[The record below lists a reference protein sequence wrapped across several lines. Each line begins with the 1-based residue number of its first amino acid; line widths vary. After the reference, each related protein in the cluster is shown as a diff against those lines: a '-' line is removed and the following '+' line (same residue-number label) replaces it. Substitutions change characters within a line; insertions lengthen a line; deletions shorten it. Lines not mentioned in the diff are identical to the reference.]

1 MIKANKSRRLIRFV
15 LYFYV
20 PLLLYFLI
28 VSTSKADTTQN
39 SYLIFS
45 VRYLVDRERISTFAA
60 TDSATLPIDQ
70 RTRAELLLLYAMSEY
85 TNRALSIDEQIT
97 RLKKNGLI
105 IDNEKDAHK
114 YLSIISYFRL
124 ASYWRPMEKSP
135 HQFKPN
141 SRFENALSLYYF
153 DKELRALIFSAI
165 QSIEIAL
172 RTKVIH
178 NFSMAY
184 GPFWFMDDE
193 LVKSS
198 KQQQENLVSLRKEL
212 ERSKEDFIQDHY
224 HKYTSP
230 DMPPAWKTLEVASFG
245 VLSKL
250 YGNFKDK
257 SVKKSIAR
265 SFGVP
270 QHEYLESWMRSIAVL
285 RNCCAH
291 HARIWNRR
299 FSMIPQLP
307 KTMTEHWIV
316 NTKLDAHKLYVQL
329 CCIVYWQNS
338 IYEDNDFVENFKLL
352 LLKYPNVDITA
363 MGFPKNWEEEP
374 LWR

>member
-1 MIKANKSRRLIRFV
+1 MH
-15 LYFYV
+15 
-20 PLLLYFLI
+20 YFLYI
-28 VSTSKADTTQN
+28 LLIQKLFIYSHQQIPPRFPLTSVPGRNFYFK
-39 SYLIFS
+39 YI
-45 VRYLVDRERISTFAA
+45 
-60 TDSATLPIDQ
+60 
-70 RTRAELLLLYAMSEY
+70 MSEY
-85 TNRALSIDEQIT
+85 TNKALSIEEQIE
-97 RLKKNGLI
+97 RLKGNGLI
-105 IDNEKDAHK
+105 IDDEQTAHK

-124 ASYWRPMEKSP
+124 ASYWRPMEKMP

-141 SRFENALSLYYF
+141 SRFDNALSLYYF

-178 NFSMAY
+178 GFSMAY

-198 KQQQENLVSLRKEL
+198 KQQLENIASLRKEL
-212 ERSKEDFIQDHY
+212 QRSKEEFIQEHY
-224 HKYTSP
+224 HKYCTP

-250 YGNFKDK
+250 YSNFKDK
-257 SVKKSIAR
+257 AVKKCIAK

-299 FSMIPQLP
+299 FSMIPQIP
-307 KTMTEHWIV
+307 KTMTGKWIDNLNV
-316 NTKLDAHKLYVQL
+316 DTHKLYLQL
-329 CCIVYWQNS
+329 CCLVYWQNS
-338 IYEDNDFVENFKLL
+338 IYENNDFVDKFKSLL
-352 LLKYPNVDITA
+352 QKYTNIDIVA

-374 LWR
+374 LWRCH

>member
-1 MIKANKSRRLIRFV
+1 MI
-15 LYFYV
+15 
-20 PLLLYFLI
+20 
-28 VSTSKADTTQN
+28 
-39 SYLIFS
+39 
-45 VRYLVDRERISTFAA
+45 
-60 TDSATLPIDQ
+60 
-70 RTRAELLLLYAMSEY
+70 EY
-85 TNRALSIDEQIT
+85 TNKALSIDDQIA
-97 RLKKNGLI
+97 RLKEYGLI
-105 IDNEKDAHK
+105 IDDEAEAHK

-124 ASYWRPMEKSP
+124 ASYWRPMEKSL

-141 SRFENALSLYYF
+141 SRFGNALSLYYF

-178 NFSMAY
+178 SFSMEY
-184 GPFWFMDDE
+184 GPFWFMDDR
-193 LVKSS
+193 LVKSTN
-198 KQQQENLVSLRKEL
+198 QQQENLISLRKEL
-212 ERSKEDFIQDHY
+212 ERSKEDFIQEHY
-224 HKYTSP
+224 RKYSSP
-230 DMPPAWKTLEVASFG
+230 DMPPSWKTLEVASFG

-257 SVKKSIAR
+257 AVKKGIAK
-265 SFGVP
+265 SFGLP

-307 KTMTEHWIV
+307 KTLTGHWIE
-316 NTKLDAHKLYVQL
+316 NTELDTHKLYVQL

-338 IYEDNDFVENFKLL
+338 IYENNDFVEKFKSL
-352 LLKYPNVDITA
+352 LLKYPNVDIAA

>member
-1 MIKANKSRRLIRFV
+1 
-15 LYFYV
+15 
-20 PLLLYFLI
+20 
-28 VSTSKADTTQN
+28 
-39 SYLIFS
+39 
-45 VRYLVDRERISTFAA
+45 
-60 TDSATLPIDQ
+60 
-70 RTRAELLLLYAMSEY
+70 MSEY
-85 TNRALSIDEQIT
+85 ANRALSIEEQIE

-105 IDNEKDAHK
+105 IDDEIVAKK
-114 YLSIISYFRL
+114 YLSIISFFRL
-124 ASYWRPMEKSP
+124 ASYWRPMEKEKSL
-135 HQFKPN
+135 HQFKPD

-178 NFSMAY
+178 EFSMVY
-184 GPFWFMDDE
+184 GPFWFME
-193 LVKSS
+193 NKLVKNE
-198 KQQQENLVSLRKEL
+198 KLQQENMASLRKEL
-212 ERSKEDFIQDHY
+212 NRSKEDFIQEHY
-224 HKYTSP
+224 HKYSTP

-257 SVKKSIAR
+257 NVKKSIAR

-307 KTMTEHWIV
+307 KTMSGDWI
-316 NTKLDAHKLYVQL
+316 NLSDLDTHKLYVLL
-329 CCIVYWQNS
+329 CCIVYWLNS
-338 IYEDNDFVENFKLL
+338 IYADNDFVKKTKLL
-352 LLKYPNVDITA
+352 LRRYPNVDISA

-374 LWR
+374 LWK

>member
-1 MIKANKSRRLIRFV
+1 MN
-15 LYFYV
+15 
-20 PLLLYFLI
+20 
-28 VSTSKADTTQN
+28 
-39 SYLIFS
+39 
-45 VRYLVDRERISTFAA
+45 
-60 TDSATLPIDQ
+60 
-70 RTRAELLLLYAMSEY
+70 EY
-85 TNRALSIDEQIT
+85 TNRALSIEEQIT
-97 RLKKNGLI
+97 RLKDNGLI
-105 IDNEKDAHK
+105 IDDAKVAHK

-141 SRFENALSLYYF
+141 SRFDNALSLYYF

-165 QSIEIAL
+165 QGIEIAL

-212 ERSKEDFIQDHY
+212 ERSKEDFIQEHF
-224 HKYTSP
+224 HKYSIP

-257 SVKKSIAR
+257 VVKKSVAR

-307 KTMTEHWIV
+307 KTMTGQWIG
-316 NTKLDAHKLYVQL
+316 NMELDTHKLYAQL
-329 CCIVYWQNS
+329 CCIVYWLNG
-338 IYEDNDFVENFKLL
+338 IYENNDFVIKFKLL